1 MKKTLDDYIDHSV
14 GNSDRHHQVIFY
26 SVKMMVKNEWD
37 KDPNFQVNETWLKN
51 LIQEIINRSKHYRL
65 KHTEH
70 NAKTINN
77 QVRQIKKLI
86 PQWKRT
92 YKPYERPTTSETKWL
107 EDWIMKKISNDHRA
121 KETFFYWWLKNGNIK
136 EANML
141 ASLVR
146 GKIKPY
152 TKSTIRRWLNE
163 YNRKNGVEIKRGGKR
178 EGSGNKI
185 TDVKKHRIIT
195 LHKQG
200 FSMNKIH
207 QELKTDKRTIKRILK
222 ENKIVV

>member
-1 MKKTLDDYIDHSV
+1 MKKTLDDYIEKSAEW
-14 GNSDRHHQVIFY
+14 STRHHEIIYY
-26 SVKMMVKNEWD
+26 SVKNMVKDEWD
-37 KDPNFQVNETWLKN
+37 KDPDFRVNETWLKT

-77 QVRQIKKLI
+77 QVRQLMRKI
-86 PQWKRT
+86 PEWKRT
-92 YKPYERPTTSETKWL
+92 YKPFEPPTTRETKWI

-121 KETFFYWWLKNGNIK
+121 KETFFYWWLKNGDIK
-136 EANML
+136 KANML

-146 GKIKPY
+146 RKPKPY

-163 YNRKNGVEIKRGGKR
+163 YHRKNGMEIKRGGKR
-178 EGSGNKI
+178 EGAGNKI
-185 TDVKKHRIIT
+185 TGVKKEEIIN

-200 FSMNKIH
+200 YSMNKIH
-207 QELKTDKRTIKRILK
+207 QQLKTDKRTIKKVLGGVK
-222 ENKIVV
+222 G